1 MVKIT
6 IMGASGTIG
15 KNVAFTLAEEDVI
28 DEIIMYSR
36 ESSHERVK
44 GEVMDMYDALAA
56 EDIDSV
62 LTPSCNIEDIAGSK
76 IVLITSG
83 VPRVPGSKRLDLA
96 IPNAK
101 IIKEYSKD
109 IAKYAPDSIILV
121 VTNPVDVILQ

>member
-62 LTPSCNIEDIAGSK
+62 LTPSCNIEDIAKTASNLLN
-76 IVLITSG
+76 VVDES
-83 VPRVPGSKRLDLA
+83 
-96 IPNAK
+96 
-101 IIKEYSKD
+101 
-109 IAKYAPDSIILV
+109 LV
-121 VTNPVDVILQ
+121 STTKL